1 MSHRGI
7 LTVLSG
13 FSGAGKGTLVKAL
26 MQKYNGY
33 ALSVSATTR
42 QPREG
47 ETDGVSYFFRTV
59 EEFQQMIEENAFIE
73 YARYVEN
80 YYGTPRA
87 YVEEM
92 LNQGKD
98 VILEIEIQGAQ
109 KVKEQYPDATML
121 FVTTPD
127 AETLKQRLTGRG
139 TETQEVILSRL
150 ARAVEEA
157 WGIELYDYLIINDDL
172 DTAVEQ
178 MHALIQSQH
187 FRTANNTDLI
197 AEMRQG
203 LMMFSKGE

>member
-1 MSHRGI
+1 
-7 LTVLSG
+7 
-13 FSGAGKGTLVKAL
+13 
-26 MQKYNGY
+26 
-33 ALSVSATTR
+33 
-42 QPREG
+42 
-47 ETDGVSYFFRTV
+47 
-59 EEFQQMIEENAFIE
+59 MIEENAFIE

-157 WGIELYDYLIINDDL
+157 RGIELYDYLIINDDL

>member
-157 WGIELYDYLIINDDL
+157 RGIELYLSLIHI
-172 DTAVEQ
+172 
-178 MHALIQSQH
+178 
-187 FRTANNTDLI
+187 
-197 AEMRQG
+197 
-203 LMMFSKGE
+203 

>member
-1 MSHRGI
+1 M
-7 LTVLSG
+7 LSG
-13 FSGAGKGTLVKAL
+13 FSGVGKGTLVEAL
-26 MQKYNGY
+26 MKKHDGY

-47 ETDGVSYFFRTV
+47 ETEGVAYFFRTV

-73 YARYVEN
+73 YARYVDN

-150 ARAVEEA
+150 SRAVEEA
-157 WGIELYDYLIINDDL
+157 RGIELYDYLIINDDL

-187 FRTANNTDLI
+187 LRTADNTDLI

-203 LMMFSKGE
+203 LMKFSKGE

>member
-157 WGIELYDYLIINDDL
+157 RGIELYDYLIINDDL

-187 FRTANNTDLI
+187 FRTANNTELI

>member
-157 WGIELYDYLIINDDL
+157 RGIELYDYLIINDDL

>member
-26 MQKYNGY
+26 MQKYDGY

-157 WGIELYDYLIINDDL
+157 RGIELYDYLIINDDL
-172 DTAVEQ
+172 DKAVEQ

>member
-1 MSHRGI
+1 MSQRGI

-157 WGIELYDYLIINDDL
+157 RGIELYDYLIINDDL

>member
-1 MSHRGI
+1 
-7 LTVLSG
+7 
-13 FSGAGKGTLVKAL
+13 
-26 MQKYNGY
+26 
-33 ALSVSATTR
+33 
-42 QPREG
+42 
-47 ETDGVSYFFRTV
+47 
-59 EEFQQMIEENAFIE
+59 
-73 YARYVEN
+73 
-80 YYGTPRA
+80 
-87 YVEEM
+87 
-92 LNQGKD
+92 
-98 VILEIEIQGAQ
+98 
-109 KVKEQYPDATML
+109 ML

-157 WGIELYDYLIINDDL
+157 RGIELYDYLIINDDL

>member
-1 MSHRGI
+1 
-7 LTVLSG
+7 
-13 FSGAGKGTLVKAL
+13 

-157 WGIELYDYLIINDDL
+157 RGIELYDYLIINDDL